1 MSEHIDESA
10 NRELADYIEKC
21 RAMHRSHGAPVTRFA
36 HAVAALADERDRARD
51 LLSEAV
57 RMIEGY
63 RRAGYLTN
71 PAAGEQ
77 ADDFIGRSK

>member
-1 MSEHIDESA
+1 MSDPDA
-10 NRELADYIEKC
+10 ELADYIAKC
-21 RAMHRSHGAPVTRFA
+21 RGMHLSRVAPVPRFA
-36 HAVAALADERDRARD
+36 HAVAALADDRDRARD

-63 RRAGYLTN
+63 KRAGYLTN

-77 ADDFIGRSK
+77 ADDFIRRSQ